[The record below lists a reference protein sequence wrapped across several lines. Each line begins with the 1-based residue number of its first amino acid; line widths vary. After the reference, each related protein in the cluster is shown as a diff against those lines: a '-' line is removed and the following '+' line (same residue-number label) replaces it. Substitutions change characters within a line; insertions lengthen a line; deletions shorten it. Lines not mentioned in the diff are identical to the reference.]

1 MLVCSV
7 IVYPAHLPA
16 SSCGEERSVFCID
29 GVREGNWTWEDLLT
43 FNEDLNL
50 CFVSILF
57 SFSLVATTTYADQV
71 DI

>member
-1 MLVCSV
+1 M
-7 IVYPAHLPA
+7 
-16 SSCGEERSVFCID
+16 FCID
-29 GVREGNWTWEDLLT
+29 GVREGNWTWEDVLT

-71 DI
+71 DV